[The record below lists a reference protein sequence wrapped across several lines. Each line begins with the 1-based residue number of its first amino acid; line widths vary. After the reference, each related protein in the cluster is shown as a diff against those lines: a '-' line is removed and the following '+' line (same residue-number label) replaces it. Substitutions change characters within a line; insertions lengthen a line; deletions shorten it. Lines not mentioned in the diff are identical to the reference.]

1 MKIQDYN
8 QMMAYLTRPAIPT
21 EIPDTRQQA
30 ASGGVIGEGGMFQ
43 GEDLGNRTGFAKPIQ
58 ITQGTKK
65 NQWMVESNGIRTYFP
80 TEQKA
85 TKFNTEK
92 NLKNAIE
99 KNKRLKKIR
108 KLTSQNNIEY
118 RNKINNWV
126 KNWFDQNVTNEKY
139 NLRDGDKAI
148 AQLKK
153 DFINSEN
160 LDPPEGLNTK
170 KLSEG
175 FPNITNNKM
184 VKGIKT
190 QGLSL
195 YGSNSFARDTGQE
208 YKVSYDNFF
217 KKAFLNKKLTDNP
230 ILKNR
235 VEDYMKYISTNKMS
249 GTGPKLKE
257 INNQYADVL
266 NNLDDVTYILGSDT
280 GLQGRAQSTFLENTF
295 QNFKPYQEKRSKGMN
310 YRKNVAL
317 IEKTLGPKK
326 LKEILNGSTSI
337 MGFMRSEGNK
347 LKKIFDTSKLPPEL
361 VYSLD
366 HNIGIADISR
376 GSKNQMEQYL
386 RSMIG
391 MTNKRNYDLGF
402 KKYSSQKKKLLSKIN
417 EGTDIQKNVAE
428 LNELTKK
435 VYPELKEKNAYQ
447 INKTGKISVT
457 EDFIFPTTEEQ
468 RFKQYFGSISED
480 KKYGDIAKK
489 ELANQATEGS
499 ELKKLL
505 SQMKKNGLPKT
516 AADEVTEALQT
527 MQNKFGS
534 GLDPMDVARWA
545 KAELGVIQEIGAK
558 YGGKVFNNLAAIDV
572 PIAQVLFAKE
582 VTDFSEDS
590 PLWTTLPMAFTDE
603 VAKYYNLYDRSGGK
617 ISNFI
622 KLAASS
628 GVPAK
633 LAKTIF
639 PIVSKAG
646 KLGSTYA
653 LPALQLAQEGY
664 NEYDRRKK
672 IDYEGEKFER
682 LFPDKIS
689 KDKMM
694 EDYRQDQRDRVPEL
708 TDDMDVPEISE
719 RGQQNL
725 DSIKRGAQ
733 SLGSLFG
740 LADDPYAYNKP
751 NIAGTPLVSSET
763 MDDYLDRE
771 YKADDQ
777 GYAVK
782 IEDVVEEYNNGGRVG
797 YADGPKDPKRRTI
810 IKGLTALAAV
820 PFVGRYFKLA
830 KPVDK
835 AISGVQTVIEKV
847 KGLPDWFQPFVNKVL
862 KEGKDVTDEAATIER
877 EIVKRVDIEDAT
889 VDVHYN
895 TATNDVRV
903 EIVGGKNALDDPLQI
918 DYKAPEIIE
927 ETGKKTKGSF
937 SAVESKPQPIQIGA
951 DDFDIE
957 TGENVTDVLDDL
969 LSETDYLE
977 GFATGKIRTPKEIA
991 RAKKRTMHRENMKKN
1006 PTDYVVDPSE
1016 GNPYAMGDYE
1026 KFYETVTDL
1035 DGIDD
1040 LLDLKYLKKK

>member
-1 MKIQDYN
+1 
-8 QMMAYLTRPAIPT
+8 MMAYLTRPATPT
-21 EIPDTRQQA
+21 KTPYTRQQA

-43 GEDLGNRTGFAKPIQ
+43 GEDLGNRTGFKKLKPN
-58 ITQGTKK
+58 ITKEKFIEEYKIFQESK
-65 NQWMVESNGIRTYFP
+65 NNIGLDSEFADYLNKNYTTIRG
-80 TEQKA
+80 K
-85 TKFNTEK
+85 KFNTKSVFKARSDLGVKTKVGTVPPSVQARFDKINAILPDLISDLNSKEKYVTKEQLSSMVEKKLNIPGKYNAAGFKISQLDSDNYPIVKTLDKVPDKIENTLKNMLIQDKPLNDFFLDALQKRVGVRQETINTGLNNSPTYKVIADQGAYDLRFRFNK
-92 NLKNAIE
+92 NLDHSFLKELSFSDQLTKGIDMREGQPTYTKMGNAKIYGSSP
-99 KNKRLKKIR
+99 KNKVMEFAIRSWNVNQGKGPVKFFDKKTGQRITWDYGK
-108 KLTSQNNIEY
+108 KLPYKEVSFLYNGKKFNAEKLNDIDVVKKSFPEVYKNQIA
-118 RNKINNWV
+118 INNLGKEMVDDPFKKGSKISAKDLIKTVQVNAYEWSPKTGTLDILHGPKGV
-126 KNWFDQNVTNEKY
+126 GLEPFTNLNY
-139 NLRDGDKAI
+139 
-148 AQLKK
+148 
-153 DFINSEN
+153 
-160 LDPPEGLNTK
+160 NTK
-170 KLSEG
+170 DINQIELGLS
-175 FPNITNNKM
+175 
-184 VKGIKT
+184 
-190 QGLSL
+190 QGLKAGTLSQSQVNQTL
-195 YGSNSFARDTGQE
+195 KLINKAVPSNPQSIIARQT
-208 YKVSYDNFF
+208 
-217 KKAFLNKKLTDNP
+217 AL
-230 ILKNR
+230 
-235 VEDYMKYISTNKMS
+235 VEDYKK
-249 GTGPKLKE
+249 GK
-257 INNQYADVL
+257 
-266 NNLDDVTYILGSDT
+266 LGSFTDISDEI
-280 GLQGRAQSTFLENTF
+280 RALTEASEKTKLED
-295 QNFKPYQEKRSKGMN
+295 
-310 YRKNVAL
+310 
-317 IEKTLGPKK
+317 IEKILRVSKK
-326 LKEILNGSTSI
+326 L
-337 MGFMRSEGNK
+337 
-347 LKKIFDTSKLPPEL
+347 
-361 VYSLD
+361 
-366 HNIGIADISR
+366 
-376 GSKNQMEQYL
+376 Q
-386 RSMIG
+386 
-391 MTNKRNYDLGF
+391 
-402 KKYSSQKKKLLSKIN
+402 
-417 EGTDIQKNVAE
+417 
-428 LNELTKK
+428 
-435 VYPELKEKNAYQ
+435 
-447 INKTGKISVT
+447 
-457 EDFIFPTTEEQ
+457 
-468 RFKQYFGSISED
+468 
-480 KKYGDIAKK
+480 
-489 ELANQATEGS
+489 
-499 ELKKLL
+499 
-505 SQMKKNGLPKT
+505 KNGLPKT

-751 NIAGTPLVSSET
+751 NIPGTPLVAS
-763 MDDYLDRE
+763 DYSDGGSVDI
-771 YKADDQ
+771 K
-777 GYAVK
+777 
-782 IEDVVEEYNNGGRVG
+782 DVIQEYNNGGRVG

-820 PFVGRYFKLA
+820 PFIGRYFKLA

-862 KEGKDVTDEAATIER
+862 KVGKDVTDEAATIER

-903 EIVGGKNALDDPLQI
+903 EIVGGKNAFDEPLSLE
-918 DYKAPEIIE
+918 YKAPEIIE
-927 ETGKKTKGSF
+927 ETGKKTKGEF
-937 SAVESKPQPIQIGA
+937 RATESQPIQTSP
-951 DDFDIE
+951 DDIE
-957 TGENVTDVLDDL
+957 LEAYDTDVLDDL

-977 GFATGKIRTPKEIA
+977 GFATGKIRTPAEI
-991 RAKKRTMHRENMKKN
+991 KKANKKTFHRDNIRKN
-1006 PTDYVVDPSE
+1006 PSDYILEQDM
-1016 GNPYAMGDYE
+1016 GNFSSPDA
-1026 KFYETVTDL
+1026 KAYETITDL
-1035 DGIDD
+1035 DGIENI
-1040 LLDLKYLKKK
+1040 LDIVRK